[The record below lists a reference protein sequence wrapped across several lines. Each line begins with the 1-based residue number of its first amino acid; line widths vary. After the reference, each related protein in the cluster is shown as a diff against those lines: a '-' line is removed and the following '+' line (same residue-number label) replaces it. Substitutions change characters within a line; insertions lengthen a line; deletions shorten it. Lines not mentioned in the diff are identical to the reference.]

1 VYVPPSGTKA
11 EHWRYY
17 GTTGTTLQQNITA
30 VSGTNQDPD
39 LFSLLRYAF
48 GSGPTAPTT
57 GELLSIGASLID
69 QRDQNS
75 DTTWIEFADPTGA
88 PIKAFGVDVNAST
101 EPDAPPRP
109 ATVAVLNRAFR
120 NVGELGYAYRNGA
133 ASLNFR
139 AATTEAV
146 LLDLFTY
153 NTAASRPGQLSLNTR
168 NVGALAA
175 VIKGAFPQESS
186 SSGISDAGAKTAAA
200 SIITATTL
208 APARGR
214 EDIARLAG
222 AVTNAPFSADE
233 ERNETIA
240 RALSEVT
247 QTRTWNLLIDVVA
260 QSGRYG
266 PGVGAAADLSKFIVR
281 AEKRYWLH
289 IAIDRFTGDV
299 IEQQLEAVYE

>member
-1 VYVPPSGTKA
+1 
-11 EHWRYY
+11 
-17 GTTGTTLQQNITA
+17 
-30 VSGTNQDPD
+30 
-39 LFSLLRYAF
+39 
-48 GSGPTAPTT
+48 
-57 GELLSIGASLID
+57 
-69 QRDQNS
+69 
-75 DTTWIEFADPTGA
+75 
-88 PIKAFGVDVNAST
+88 
-101 EPDAPPRP
+101 
-109 ATVAVLNRAFR
+109 
-120 NVGELGYAYRNGA
+120 
-133 ASLNFR
+133 
-139 AATTEAV
+139 

-266 PGVGAAADLSKFIVR
+266 PGVSAAADLSKFIVR